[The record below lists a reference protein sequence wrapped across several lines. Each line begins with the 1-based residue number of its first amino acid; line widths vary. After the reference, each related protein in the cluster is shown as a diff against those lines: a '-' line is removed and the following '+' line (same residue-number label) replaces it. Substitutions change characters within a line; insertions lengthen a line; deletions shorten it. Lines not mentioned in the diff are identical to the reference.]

1 MDNNTIGDRVRSLR
15 GRKTLAE
22 FAENLGVGG
31 SQISAIETGRS
42 KMSFELAER
51 ICDIYSCTMDWLIR
65 GVGTRDGSPVKA
77 DKEPSDSYITIKKD
91 ELLDLYKKL
100 NKKQEDEIRQG
111 QEQIEELQKQI
122 QVKNID
128 KISN

>member
-51 ICDIYSCTMDWLIR
+51 ICDIYNCTMDWLIR
-65 GVGTRDGSPVKA
+65 GVGTREVFAEPKVQEA
-77 DKEPSDSYITIKKD
+77 DNEFIKIRKDDLILLQQQALRNKD
-91 ELLDLYKKL
+91 E
-100 NKKQEDEIRQG
+100 
-111 QEQIEELQKQI
+111 QINQLQKQ
-122 QVKNID
+122 VESAKNIEGVVD
-128 KISN
+128 

>member
-51 ICDIYSCTMDWLIR
+51 ICDLYNCTMDWLIR
-65 GVGTRDGSPVKA
+65 GVGTREVSAEPKVQEA
-77 DKEPSDSYITIKKD
+77 DNEFIKIRKDDLILLQQQALRNKD
-91 ELLDLYKKL
+91 EQINQLL
-100 NKKQEDEIRQG
+100 KQVESA
-111 QEQIEELQKQI
+111 
-122 QVKNID
+122 KNIEGVVD
-128 KISN
+128 